1 MTSVTKLRR
10 HRRQTAACP
19 GIDIDSGDRYVVNG
33 VILSED
39 AYSARQLPLQDWLTK
54 FAFTP
59 EKAAESRKMGS
70 LEQNRAS

>member
-1 MTSVTKLRR
+1 LVRHHDIRHEIAPTSPPNSRM
-10 HRRQTAACP
+10 P
-19 GIDIDSGDRYVVNG
+19 GDRYVVNG
-33 VILSED
+33 VILSEH